1 MKRPE
6 TVDELLDELVDL
18 LKKKHNITE
27 NARLLICPL
36 DGDDKEPLFSKI
48 LLVEEGTYVAIV
60 NNLFLCL

>member
-1 MKRPE
+1 MKRLD

-27 NARLLICPL
+27 NVRLLICPL

-48 LLVEEGTYVAIV
+48 IPVEDADGEDTRM
-60 NNLFLCL
+60 

>member
-27 NARLLICPL
+27 NAKLLICPL
-36 DGDDKEPLFSKI
+36 DGDDTNPFFTKI
-48 LLVEEGTYVAIV
+48 IPVEDADGEDTRM
-60 NNLFLCL
+60 